1 MYPPSSWNYC
11 ITVSYFT
18 NVSPKKKKMQ
28 LFKKLFDFET
38 PVMEHDRS
46 VSVVVLYLVCLAAGD
61 TFAMEYIVFNPFYV

>member
-1 MYPPSSWNYC
+1 MWAQ
-11 ITVSYFT
+11 
-18 NVSPKKKKMQ
+18 KKKKMQ